1 MQNKLIKRVSIGIGV
16 SVFFFILISFGLK
29 WASQA
34 KWNNWKKEWQAKGED
49 FDIASNIPKK
59 IPDNENFAKTE
70 FFAPFYLKDIETPE
84 FKEAQE
90 RFKIKKP
97 SSIRYNWRKGKQ
109 RDSISWESA
118 FFESD
123 LAKLATDLK
132 RPYCRFDIQ
141 YQNGYEATLPHL
153 STLKNAATL
162 FSLRAGEKLARAN
175 TNEAMQD
182 TLNGIQLGELLQSEP
197 FLISQLVR
205 IAILDMSIQTFWEGQ
220 VNGQWSTEQLRE
232 FQEKIKD
239 IDLLKGIK
247 LALKLERNMANQ
259 WFADINQK
267 KRNLGEF
274 DDILGMDTPSYIRY
288 FLSSNQYQINKIITE
303 DFLSGIDISKHK
315 LDTKQ
320 IKIAEEKILELKNS
334 FLPSRYALVLML
346 LPALDSCLL
355 RVSQMQTSLNQ
366 ANIVAAL
373 ELYRLKNNKYPSN
386 LNDLKPDFI
395 SIIRGDLF
403 HDKGLVYRVNEDNS
417 FSLYSTGYNEKD
429 DEGEFFIE
437 NNSIKFEKGDWPWPK
452 KNKE

>member
-1 MQNKLIKRVSIGIGV
+1 
-16 SVFFFILISFGLK
+16 
-29 WASQA
+29 
-34 KWNNWKKEWQAKGED
+34 
-49 FDIASNIPKK
+49 
-59 IPDNENFAKTE
+59 
-70 FFAPFYLKDIETPE
+70 
-84 FKEAQE
+84 
-90 RFKIKKP
+90 
-97 SSIRYNWRKGKQ
+97 
-109 RDSISWESA
+109 
-118 FFESD
+118 
-123 LAKLATDLK
+123 K

-220 VNGQWSTEQLRE
+220 VNGQWSTEQLKE

-239 IDLLKGIK
+239 IDLLKGIE

-303 DFLSGIDISKHK
+303 DFLPGIDISKHK

-334 FLPSRYALVLML
+334 FLPSRYTLVLML